1 VSSTFVETQV
11 DFLRADPGEEKTS
24 MTTIDRISFF
34 L

>member
-11 DFLRADPGEEKTS
+11 DFLRADAGEEKTS
-24 MTTIDRISFF
+24 MTIIDRISFF